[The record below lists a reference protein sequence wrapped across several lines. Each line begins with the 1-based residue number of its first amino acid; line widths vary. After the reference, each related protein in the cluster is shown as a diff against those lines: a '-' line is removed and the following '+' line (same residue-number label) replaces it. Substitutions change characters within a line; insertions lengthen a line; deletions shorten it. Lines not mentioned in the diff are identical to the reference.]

1 MKVKDM
7 KSKVKR
13 IYNDQGILVKKQCTE
28 CKRILPVEEYQKES
42 KVKDGYRSKCKSC
55 VNKYYIERTKY
66 DKDLIRREA
75 TKYEANINAEVYG
88 IIYFV
93 YNIYSRRHYIGQ
105 TTRTYD
111 ERYPAG
117 WLQEHM
123 YKKVVRE
130 DLEKYGKD
138 SFIAV
143 KIYDIAYNKEHL
155 DALEAHY
162 MNKFDSINNGYNN
175 RRGNGT
181 IEV

>member
-28 CKRILPVEEYQKES
+28 CNRILPVDNYRRENKT
-42 KVKDGYRSKCKSC
+42 KDHLRSKCREC
-55 VNKYYIERTKY
+55 EHKYYMKRTKY
-66 DKDLIRREA
+66 DEDLIRREA
-75 TKYEANINAEVYG
+75 TKYEANINTEVYG

-117 WLQEHM
+117 WLQEHVH
-123 YKKVVRE
+123 KPKIRE

-155 DALEAHY
+155 NALEAHY
-162 MNKFDSINNGYNN
+162 MNKFDSINNGYNSKRN
-175 RRGNGT
+175 L
-181 IEV
+181 EV